1 MAKKQIGEVDYNVEF
16 NDSVL
21 STQTWNNSRYNGSKT
36 ETQVLNKYTAGD
48 TTYGTKTAIQ
58 KYTRNIYVGDYIA
71 ACSGSDDPNLVPFP
85 GFSYLMTTK
94 YITVNE
100 DDTVDEKRFR
110 AGVPDEKV
118 GFYRSFLEDFTPGT
132 QCQVYLLNEGV
143 NNSLDDGYNVYFA
156 DGRLKKNVFSLTVDP
171 EVVTSEEDDFYF
183 PSFNAAFPNN
193 LGLFTTTVNPDS
205 LREAYEVEIFNNSET
220 SFYTSSNILL
230 PQSKSEF
237 SFFINDFVTNIQ
249 ESTENRFF
257 ITFTTGSNGL
267 ENLKNISNN
276 RSHLF
281 TYEVQSWGNNVVR
294 YVLDTSNKF
303 VEADFIIGGV
313 SGLRGVSFF
322 ISKLNDNIPSIL
334 VNLPKDEHLPN
345 GLVPGNYIG
354 GNFVA
359 DPSALQGPKFVVI
372 PENIHPFIKDNIK
385 YFLIKAGLMAENQ
398 NLTINTQNRQLL

>member
-1 MAKKQIGEVDYNVEF
+1 M
-16 NDSVL
+16 
-21 STQTWNNSRYNGSKT
+21 
-36 ETQVLNKYTAGD
+36 
-48 TTYGTKTAIQ
+48 
-58 KYTRNIYVGDYIA
+58 
-71 ACSGSDDPNLVPFP
+71 
-85 GFSYLMTTK
+85 
-94 YITVNE
+94 
-100 DDTVDEKRFR
+100 
-110 AGVPDEKV
+110 
-118 GFYRSFLEDFTPGT
+118 
-132 QCQVYLLNEGV
+132 
-143 NNSLDDGYNVYFA
+143 
-156 DGRLKKNVFSLTVDP
+156 
-171 EVVTSEEDDFYF
+171 
-183 PSFNAAFPNN
+183 
-193 LGLFTTTVNPDS
+193 
-205 LREAYEVEIFNNSET
+205 REAYEVEIFNNSET